1 MVKIKKTR
9 KLKGGTH
16 NNGPNNNGPFT
27 EEKLQLMMEPK
38 RSSMGS
44 RVSFKI
50 ATPSRSANRSRNAQN
65 LNSQIDEKIEE
76 EAKLTKSI
84 KYIKELII
92 KLERDDSNNDPNRK
106 KVQLKEY
113 AGYLESDEKK
123 LLNVRSRKY
132 ELQKQK
138 LKEETEKNKNLHRKA
153 LNNQKTKRSAIIQN
167 FIKTIEMAE
176 QQEFIQQEQMRR
188 ARREEQI
195 RREAKDRAR
204 REEQIRREAKD
215 RARRE
220 EEMRQKVLARRKK
233 LKDNKERNLQQK
245 AVLKIL
251 QEYIV
256 KYSREHPLHSKKSA
270 STVTDEPF
278 IILDEMKSNKKTLSV
293 IEGKLF
299 VFDEIGNMRPFSYDQ
314 YKSYIEKKEYEDSNR
329 SRSRFSGHK
338 SVML

>member
-204 REEQIRREAKD
+204 REE
-215 RARRE
+215 
-220 EEMRQKVLARRKK
+220 EMRQKVLARRKK